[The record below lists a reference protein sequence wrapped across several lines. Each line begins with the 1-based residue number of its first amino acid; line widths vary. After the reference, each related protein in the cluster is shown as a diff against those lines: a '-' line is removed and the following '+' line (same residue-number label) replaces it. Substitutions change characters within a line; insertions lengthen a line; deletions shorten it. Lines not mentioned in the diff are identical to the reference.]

1 MSTDPLRM
9 EDPLMIPDLDDQ
21 LDELLTPVTIRGHV
35 FAAEVWSLPSG
46 YALTI
51 HDPKKQHGYRLTVDG
66 KSVGLFG
73 TSVPDA
79 LARFR
84 RVLEINRAAVVPMD
98 RLIGVLDARASWAYV
113 ALGVAG
119 PNGETTGYR
128 KRSTGEWLSGRPN
141 EVYTRYAGQP
151 VGAAGL
157 DVYFVRAGQWLVTR
171 PAGSES
177 ITASRVGAYDGFL
190 ELTEIPLHEREETYS
205 DVREQQAERYA
216 EAGSSHVFGGGSVA
230 DAMLVGAWAVGPTVT
245 REEYGLPPE
254 PELPPYVGYS
264 ASSADNAPAVPTT
277 DDDIPF

>member
-1 MSTDPLRM
+1 MFTDPLRM
-9 EDPLMIPDLDDQ
+9 EDPLMIPDIDDQ
-21 LDELLTPVTIRGHV
+21 LDELLTPVTIRGHI
-35 FAAEVWSLPSG
+35 FAAEAWSLPSG

-51 HDPKKQHGYRLTVDG
+51 HKKQHGYRLTVDG

-73 TSVPDA
+73 TSVSDA

-98 RLIGVLDARASWAYV
+98 RLIGVLDTRASWAYV

-128 KRSTGEWLSGRPN
+128 KRSTGEWPSGRPN

-171 PAGSES
+171 PAGPES
-177 ITASRVGAYDGFL
+177 ITASRIGDYDGFL
-190 ELTEIPLHEREETYS
+190 ELTEIPLHEREETYN

-216 EAGSSHVFGGGSVA
+216 DAGSSHVFGGGSVA

-254 PELPPYVGYS
+254 PEPPSYIGYVGG
-264 ASSADNAPAVPTT
+264 PPTT
-277 DDDIPF
+277 DAPVAPTADDDIPF